1 VAYQITIEST
11 PRYLHVR
18 VTGENSRAAVL
29 GYLAE
34 VNRACAERR
43 CTNVLIEEDLRGPS
57 LDMLE
62 IFRMVADR
70 AGAPDVTP
78 LRVAFVDVNPE
89 HDTSRMQFAE
99 NVAVNRGL
107 QLRVFARAAEAAAW
121 L

>member
-1 VAYQITIEST
+1 MAYQVTIEPT
-11 PRYLHVR
+11 TRYLHVR
-18 VTGENSRAAVL
+18 VTGENSREAVL

-34 VNRACAERR
+34 VNRACAEQQ

-57 LDMLE
+57 LNMLE

-70 AGAPDVTP
+70 AGAPGVVP
-78 LRVAFVDVNPE
+78 LRIAFVDVNPE
-89 HDTSRMQFAE
+89 HDAGRLQFAE

-107 QLRVFARAAEAAAW
+107 QLRVFARAEDAAAW

>member
-1 VAYQITIEST
+1 VPYQITIEST

-18 VTGENSRAAVL
+18 VTGENSREAVL

-34 VNRACAERR
+34 VNRACVEQQR
-43 CTNVLIEEDLRGPS
+43 TNVLIEEDLRGPS

-70 AGAPDVTP
+70 AGAPGTMP
-78 LRVAFVDVNPE
+78 LRVAFVDVNPA

-99 NVAVNRGL
+99 TVAVNRGL
-107 QLRVFARAAEAAAW
+107 QLRVFARAEDAAAW